1 MKKEPLNCFFF
12 NNTKDIIV
20 KPKPN
25 PQHDQGQKVVYHDQ
39 RDVYHPIL
47 LEGERVSSLDVS
59 PNKEGR
65 KQVLRPL
72 SFNEES

>member
-1 MKKEPLNCFFF
+1 MKNEPLNCFFF

-25 PQHDQGQKVVYHDQ
+25 PKHDQGQKVVYHDQ

-59 PNKEGR
+59 PKEGQ
-65 KQVLRPL
+65 KKTLEPPE
-72 SFNEES
+72 F